1 MSARYLIPIRRG
13 RITGSVDLN
22 LSGYRVRFLHPV
34 DEAVVRMFRVPIEDI
49 YDHCRGKDVDDARTA
64 LIVLRKEYSG
74 AGDIRLGQQ
83 IGRDHGS
90 IWHARRRS
98 RDLEQTD
105 PCYRDKLNATR
116 KALGL

>member
-1 MSARYLIPIRRG
+1 MSAYSIPIRRG

-34 DEAVVRMFRVPIEDI
+34 DEAVANTFQVSIEDI
-49 YDHCRGKDVDDARTA
+49 YRHCRGKNVDDARRA
-64 LIVLRKEYSG
+64 IMVLRKEHDKV
-74 AGDIRLGQQ
+74 GDIRLGQQ
-83 IGRDHGS
+83 LGRDHGS
-90 IWHARRRS
+90 VWYARRRS

-105 PCYRDKLNATR
+105 PCYREKLNATR